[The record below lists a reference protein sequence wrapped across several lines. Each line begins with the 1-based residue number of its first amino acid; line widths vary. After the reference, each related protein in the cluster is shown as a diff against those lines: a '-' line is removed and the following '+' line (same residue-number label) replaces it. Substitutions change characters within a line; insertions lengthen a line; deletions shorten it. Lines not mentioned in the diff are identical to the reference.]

1 MHPSLPPTLPPHP
14 SSLTPGYN
22 VTRAMGTMMAKLS
35 PTRGF
40 SAELATAMVI
50 MVCSQYGLP
59 TSSSQCIV
67 GAIVG
72 VGLAEGIMGVN
83 WKFFAQQAA
92 SWLGTLFA
100 VGLVTAAIFAQVR
113 GGGRRVCVWGGGGV
127 GGCAW
132 RGAWSVFRHIHNVVA
147 AVWSMLLPQ

>member
-1 MHPSLPPTLPPHP
+1 
-14 SSLTPGYN
+14 
-22 VTRAMGTMMAKLS
+22 
-35 PTRGF
+35 
-40 SAELATAMVI
+40 
-50 MVCSQYGLP
+50 
-59 TSSSQCIV
+59 
-67 GAIVG
+67 
-72 VGLAEGIMGVN
+72 MGVN